1 MIRVFD
7 HYVPARTVLELGTD
21 FLLLLLAS
29 TAAGATLTLLQD
41 WHPPLADLLR
51 ALWPGLLF
59 ATTTSLLLVAFGAYQ
74 RDRISSLRVV
84 LMCALLACVVG
95 AGPLLLVIVIFSYP
109 GHEAI
114 RFLGLSY
121 AYLFAALALIR
132 QPLLGSYAQRL
143 WIRNVLIVGCGNE
156 AQQVAADL
164 AQRGGGAYRLVGFYP
179 SNLEGSA
186 VAALPAP
193 LLDCAASLAD
203 VARSRMVDEI
213 VVGVREQ
220 RGGVLPLRH
229 LLDCRTQGVR
239 VHSLASF
246 SERLKG
252 EEPLD
257 SLKASWLIYGDG
269 FAQGW
274 WRTTIKRG
282 FDIVVALVL
291 LALAWPIMLLAAA
304 AIVLE
309 DGAPVLFRQ
318 QRVGRHGRSFQVLK
332 FRSMR
337 KDAEKDGIARWAQ
350 ANDSRITAVGRII
363 RKTRIDEL
371 PQLLNVLRGEMSLV
385 GPRPERP
392 SFVEQLT
399 EQIPFYAIRHSV
411 KPGLTGWAQVRF
423 SYGASLADARRKLQF
438 DLYYVK
444 NHSLVL
450 DIQIILETVRV
461 VLLGE
466 GAR

>member
-7 HYVPARTVLELGTD
+7 HYVPTRTVLELGTD
-21 FLLLLLAS
+21 FLLLLFAS
-29 TAAGATLTLLQD
+29 AAAGATLTLTHSWPPEADDVLQ
-41 WHPPLADLLR
+41 
-51 ALWPGLLF
+51 ALWPALLF
-59 ATTTSLLLVAFGAYQ
+59 ATATSLLFVAFGAYR
-74 RDRISSLRVV
+74 RDRTGSLRVV
-84 LMCALLACVVG
+84 LMCALLAAFVG
-95 AGPLLLVIVIFSYP
+95 AGPLFLAVVLFSYP
-109 GHEAI
+109 RHVALE
-114 RFLGLSY
+114 FLGLSY
-121 AYLFAALALIR
+121 LYVFAALALIR
-132 QPLLGSYAQRL
+132 KPLLGSYAQRL
-143 WIRNVLIVGCGNE
+143 WTRNLLIVGCGSE
-156 AQQVAADL
+156 ALQVAADL
-164 AQRGGGAYRLVGFYP
+164 NQRAIGAYRLIGFYP
-179 SNLEGSA
+179 SNQECA
-186 VAALPAP
+186 PPITLPAQVLDP
-193 LLDCAASLAD
+193 LQNLAEL
-203 VARSRMVDEI
+203 ARLHAVDEI
-213 VVGVREQ
+213 VIGVREQ

-229 LLDCRTQGVR
+229 LLDCRTQGIR

-246 SERLKG
+246 SERIKG
-252 EEPLD
+252 EVPLD

-274 WRTTIKRG
+274 WRTTIKRS

-291 LALAWPIMLLAAA
+291 LALAWPIMLLASA
-304 AIVLE
+304 AIMLE
-309 DGAPVLFRQ
+309 DGAPMLFRQ
-318 QRVGRHGRSFQVLK
+318 ERVGRHGRTFQVLK

-337 KDAEKDGIARWAQ
+337 KDAEKDGVARWAQ

-371 PQLLNVLRGEMSLV
+371 PQLFNVLRGEMSLV

>member
-7 HYVPARTVLELGTD
+7 HYVPTRTVLELGTD

-29 TAAGATLTLLQD
+29 VAAGATLIVTHSWPPEADDLLQT
-41 WHPPLADLLR
+41 
-51 ALWPGLLF
+51 LWPALLF
-59 ATTTSLLLVAFGAYQ
+59 AAATSLLFVAFGAYQ
-74 RDRISSLRVV
+74 RDRAGSLRVV
-84 LMCALLACVVG
+84 MMCALLAAFVG
-95 AGPLLLVIVIFSYP
+95 AGPLFLAVVLFSYP
-109 GHEAI
+109 RDMALK
-114 RFLGLSY
+114 FLGLSY
-121 AYLFAALALIR
+121 VYLFVALALIR
-132 QPLLGSYAQRL
+132 KPLLGVYAPRL
-143 WIRNVLIVGCGNE
+143 WSRNVLIVGCGSE
-156 AQQVAADL
+156 AVQAAADL
-164 AQRGGGAYRLVGFYP
+164 TQRGVGGYRLIGFYP
-179 SNLEGSA
+179 SNQECAPLG
-186 VAALPAP
+186 ALPAQV
-193 LLDCAASLAD
+193 LDPAMSLAQL
-203 VARSRMVDEI
+203 ARTHSVDEI

-229 LLDCRTQGVR
+229 LLDCRTQGIR

-252 EEPLD
+252 EVPLD
-257 SLKASWLIYGDG
+257 SLKASWLIYGNG

-282 FDIVVALVL
+282 FDIVTALVL
-291 LALAWPIMLLAAA
+291 LLLAWPIMLLAAA
-304 AIVLE
+304 AIMLE
-309 DGAPVLFRQ
+309 DGTPVLFRQ
-318 QRVGRHGRSFQVLK
+318 ERVGRHGRSFQVLK

-350 ANDSRITAVGRII
+350 ANDSRITTVGRFI

-371 PQLLNVLRGEMSLV
+371 PQLFNVLRGEMSLV